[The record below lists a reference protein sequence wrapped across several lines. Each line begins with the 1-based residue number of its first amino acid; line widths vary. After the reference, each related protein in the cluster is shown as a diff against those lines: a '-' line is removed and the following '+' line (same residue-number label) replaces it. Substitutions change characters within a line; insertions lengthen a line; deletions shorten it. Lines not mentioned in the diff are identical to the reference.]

1 MTLFIPSVLLAAAVS
16 AGATGLP
23 MAQEQA
29 PMAQAASP
37 DADKIRRRVKDGQ
50 KIVVTDDQGRTLSG
64 RIGELRPDAL
74 MLLVG
79 RDTTKVPY
87 DRIVSIDRPRDR
99 LWDGAL
105 VGLVVGAGI
114 GAVAAASDD
123 SSWGSVVALG
133 YPPMF
138 GGIGALV
145 FTAAPVRPASASR
158 PRWDR
163 VIEAWRSPCGGK
175 AARVQRNEGRNDLHR
190 FCDCGRA
197 DRRRSR
203 PGDAVTDAQG
213 RYESSTRG
221 SSSHAPRRQPPT
233 SSSA

>member
-114 GAVAAASDD
+114 GLAGAVAAASDD
-123 SSWGSVVALG
+123 SGWGSPDPAFVALVLT
-133 YPPMF
+133 PML
-138 GGIGALV
+138 GGIGAFIGV
-145 FTAAPVRPASASR
+145 AVDAAIPRDSNLYRRTGPTRISLSPALG
-158 PRWDR
+158 PRH
-163 VIEAWRSPCGGK
+163 RSV
-175 AARVQRNEGRNDLHR
+175 AISVWW
-190 FCDCGRA
+190 
-197 DRRRSR
+197 
-203 PGDAVTDAQG
+203 
-213 RYESSTRG
+213 
-221 SSSHAPRRQPPT
+221 
-233 SSSA
+233 

>member
-1 MTLFIPSVLLAAAVS
+1 MTPFVPSVLLAAAVS

-64 RIGELRPDAL
+64 RIGELSPDAL

-114 GAVAAASDD
+114 GLAGAVAAASDD
-123 SSWGSVVALG
+123 SGWGSPDPAQVALVL
-133 YPPMF
+133 PPML
-138 GGIGALV
+138 GGIGAAIGV
-145 FTAAPVRPASASR
+145 GVDAAIRRDSNLYRRTGPTRISLSPALG
-158 PRWDR
+158 PRH
-163 VIEAWRSPCGGK
+163 RSV
-175 AARVQRNEGRNDLHR
+175 AISV
-190 FCDCGRA
+190 
-197 DRRRSR
+197 SW
-203 PGDAVTDAQG
+203 
-213 RYESSTRG
+213 
-221 SSSHAPRRQPPT
+221 
-233 SSSA
+233 

>member
-29 PMAQAASP
+29 PMAQATSP

-64 RIGELRPDAL
+64 RIGELSPDAL

-123 SSWGSVVALG
+123 SSWGSLVALA

-138 GGIGALV
+138 GGIGAFIGVVVDAKIRRDSNLYRR
-145 FTAAPVRPASASR
+145 TGPTRISLSPALG
-158 PRWDR
+158 PRH
-163 VIEAWRSPCGGK
+163 RSV
-175 AARVQRNEGRNDLHR
+175 AISVWW
-190 FCDCGRA
+190 
-197 DRRRSR
+197 
-203 PGDAVTDAQG
+203 
-213 RYESSTRG
+213 
-221 SSSHAPRRQPPT
+221 
-233 SSSA
+233 

>member
-87 DRIVSIDRPRDR
+87 DRIVSIDRPGDR

-105 VGLVVGAGI
+105 VGLVVGAGT
-114 GAVAAASDD
+114 GLAVAAASDD
-123 SSWGSVVALG
+123 SGWGSPDPAFVALVLT
-133 YPPMF
+133 PML
-138 GGIGALV
+138 GGIGAAIGV
-145 FTAAPVRPASASR
+145 GVDAAIRRDSNLYRRTGPNRISLSPALG
-158 PRWDR
+158 PRH
-163 VIEAWRSPCGGK
+163 RSV
-175 AARVQRNEGRNDLHR
+175 AISVWW
-190 FCDCGRA
+190 
-197 DRRRSR
+197 
-203 PGDAVTDAQG
+203 
-213 RYESSTRG
+213 
-221 SSSHAPRRQPPT
+221 
-233 SSSA
+233 

>member
-1 MTLFIPSVLLAAAVS
+1 MTLFVPSVLLAAAVS
-16 AGATGLP
+16 VGATGLP

-37 DADKIRRRVKDGQ
+37 DADTIRRRVKDGQ

-64 RIGELRPDAL
+64 RIGELSPDAL

-114 GAVAAASDD
+114 GLAGAVAAASDD
-123 SSWGSVVALG
+123 PNWGSPSPAHVALVA
-133 YPPMF
+133 PPML
-138 GGIGALV
+138 GGIGAAIGV
-145 FTAAPVRPASASR
+145 GVDAA
-158 PRWDR
+158 
-163 VIEAWRSPCGGK
+163 I
-175 AARVQRNEGRNDLHR
+175 
-190 FCDCGRA
+190 
-197 DRRRSR
+197 RRDSNLYRR
-203 PGDAVTDAQG
+203 TG
-213 RYESSTRG
+213 STRISLSPALG
-221 SSSHAPRRQPPT
+221 PRHR
-233 SSSA
+233 SVAISVRW

>member
-1 MTLFIPSVLLAAAVS
+1 MTQFIPSVLLAAAVS

-37 DADKIRRRVKDGQ
+37 DADEIRSRVKDGQ

-64 RIGELRPDAL
+64 RMGELSPDAL

-79 RDTTKVPY
+79 RDTKKVPY

-105 VGLVVGAGI
+105 AGLVVGAGI

-123 SSWGSVVALG
+123 SSWRSLSWQVL
-133 YPPMF
+133 PPMF
-138 GGIGALV
+138 GGIGAFIGV
-145 FTAAPVRPASASR
+145 AVDAAIRRDSNLYRRTGPTRISLSPALG
-158 PRWDR
+158 PRH
-163 VIEAWRSPCGGK
+163 RSV
-175 AARVQRNEGRNDLHR
+175 AISVWW
-190 FCDCGRA
+190 
-197 DRRRSR
+197 
-203 PGDAVTDAQG
+203 
-213 RYESSTRG
+213 
-221 SSSHAPRRQPPT
+221 
-233 SSSA
+233 